1 MKTVGFKSTEG
12 IMAIVDVAVIDV
24 VVVVVVVAASEDED
38 ATEGDSLRSF
48 RIAVP
53 LV

>member
-1 MKTVGFKSTEG
+1 MKTVGFKSTVG
-12 IMAIVDVAVIDV
+12 IMAVVDAA
-24 VVVVVVVAASEDED
+24 VVVAASEDED

>member
-12 IMAIVDVAVIDV
+12 IMAVVDVA
-24 VVVVVVVAASEDED
+24 VVVVVAASEDED